1 MQIGFLNLYG
11 GILEVRD
18 ARASL
23 IANNIANADT
33 PNYKAVD
40 LPFDAALA
48 AQLGGTPDRGSAAGQ
63 VQYRADGTVGL
74 NGNDVSLDSE
84 RVEAAANGEEIQGA
98 ATFLHQSTADLLTA
112 LRPNPG
118 GI

>member
-1 MQIGFLNLYG
+1 MQIGFLNFYNG
-11 GILEVRD
+11 VIGVREE
-18 ARASL
+18 RMSL

-40 LPFDAALA
+40 VSFASALA
-48 AQLGGTPDRGSAAGQ
+48 AQLGNSSTAPGP
-63 VQYRADGTVGL
+63 QYRASATVGL
-74 NGNDVSLDSE
+74 NGNDVSLDAE
-84 RVEAAANGEEIQGA
+84 RLEAAQNGEQLNA
-98 ATFLHQSTADLLTA
+98 ATTFLHQSTNDLVSA